1 LTANVS
7 VTKLDINQRSNSP
20 TNSEG
25 KMSFSRRDF
34 IKTAAVALGATALP
48 SWVYDAHATTG
59 AYLDVNKNNLAD
71 AALATAK
78 KLGATYADIRI
89 NRYRLEAV
97 NTRERQVLNVS
108 SGQNFGFG
116 VRVLVKGTW
125 GFAASPIVTADEVQR
140 VTAEAVEIAKANSAF
155 QRKRIELVPTPKVVT
170 SWKSSFQKDPF
181 DVPAEDKVAALLRIN
196 EAALAV
202 KGVNFV
208 NSSMAW
214 VNEQKFLATS
224 DGSRIEQYIIRGN
237 PSFTVTAV
245 DRSSGDFQS
254 VNTLREGQAIGYE
267 YMSNHDWA
275 GEATTAAEHA
285 VMKLKAKAVAPGKYD
300 LVLHPSHLFLTIH
313 ESVGHPTELDRAL
326 LWEANYAGTSF
337 LTPEKTGKLQFGS
350 KIVNFVADRTQPLGL
365 ASVAYD
371 DEAVPGQQWHLV
383 KDGTFVDWQTTR
395 DTAKLVGRDKS
406 YGCLHAD
413 SWGSVP
419 FPRMPNVSLE
429 PAKENV
435 SQDDLIAGV
444 DNGILIYG
452 RGSYSIDQQRY
463 NFQFGGQTF
472 WEIRNGKVGGMLR
485 DVAYQSR
492 TTDFWGA
499 CDALGGKSTYEVP
512 GSFNDGKGEP
522 GQSNAVSHGCPS
534 ARFRQINVLNT
545 ASSPNAGQME
555 DH

>member
-1 LTANVS
+1 MT
-7 VTKLDINQRSNSP
+7 
-20 TNSEG
+20 
-25 KMSFSRRDF
+25 FSRRNF
-34 IKTAAVALGATALP
+34 IKTAGIALGAVTLP
-48 SWVYDAHATTG
+48 SWVYDAQAATG
-59 AYLDVNKNNLAD
+59 AFIEVNKNSLAD

-78 KLGATYADIRI
+78 KLGASYADIRI
-89 NRYRLEAV
+89 NRYRLEAI

-125 GFAASPIVTADEVQR
+125 GFAASPLVTADEVQR
-140 VTAEAVEIAKANSAF
+140 VTAEAVEIAKANSTF

-170 SWKSSFQKDPF
+170 SWKSSFERDPF
-181 DVPAEDKVAALLRIN
+181 DVPADEKVAVLLNIN
-196 EAALAV
+196 EAALGV
-202 KGVNFV
+202 KGINFV

-214 VNEQKFLATS
+214 VNEQKYLATS
-224 DGSRIEQYIIRGN
+224 DGSQIEQYIIRGN
-237 PSFTVTAV
+237 PSFSATAV
-245 DRSSGDFQS
+245 DRATGDFQA
-254 VNTLREGQAIGYE
+254 VNSLREGQAIGYE
-267 YMSNHDWA
+267 YMSKHDWA
-275 GEATTAAEHA
+275 AEAKQAAEHA
-285 VMKLKAKAVAPGKYD
+285 VMKLKATTIQPGKYD
-300 LVLHPSHLFLTIH
+300 LVLHPSHLFLTIL

-337 LTPEKTGKLQFGS
+337 LTPDKTGKLQFGS

-365 ASVAYD
+365 ASIGFD
-371 DEAVPGQQWHLV
+371 DEGVPGQKWHLV

-406 YGCLHAD
+406 YGCLYAD

-435 SQDDLIAGV
+435 TQDDLIGGV
-444 DNGILIYG
+444 EKGILIYG

-472 WEIRNGKVGGMLR
+472 WEIKNGKVAGMLR

-492 TTDFWGA
+492 TTDFWGS
-499 CDALGGKSTYEVP
+499 CDGLGGQATYEIP

-522 GQSNAVSHGCPS
+522 GQSNAVSHGCPP
-534 ARFRQINVLNT
+534 ARFRQVNVLNT
-545 ASSPNAGQME
+545 ASSPNAGQLE